1 MKSAQMGM
9 KKNKNKTEEVT
20 MRAISH
26 LHGQEGILALR
37 RQLLK
42 VERENK
48 LWHKETMD
56 DPLGF

>member
-1 MKSAQMGM
+1 
-9 KKNKNKTEEVT
+9 

-42 VERENK
+42 VERENL

-56 DPLGF
+56 DSLGFWQSAREDFIAHL